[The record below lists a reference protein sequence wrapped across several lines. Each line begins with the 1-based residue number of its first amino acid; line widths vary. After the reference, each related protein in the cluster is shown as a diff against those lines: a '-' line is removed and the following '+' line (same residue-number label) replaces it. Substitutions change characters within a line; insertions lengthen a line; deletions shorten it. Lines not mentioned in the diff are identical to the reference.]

1 MKIGLIGINKYAKFL
16 NFACDLHIYAFQ
28 QFLAQHGYEST
39 VLDYKPVS
47 YGAFDMR
54 HPVDYAESRL
64 RETIARTPKSS
75 KDLVA
80 QTKDAR
86 KWAELTVGYRSVA
99 AERAVRYDKFAE
111 FIRENLIFTDRV
123 YDSDLLEVEDPGFDA
138 YMCVTD
144 VIWQSVPKYVFD
156 RGFLLGSKA
165 FEGKPKISYAAS
177 RGASSDFTDAE
188 AELFFDYLADIDAIS
203 VRERDFGEYI
213 EAHSPYQAP
222 VVLDPVMLHDKPF
235 WQKVSVKPAEERFVL
250 LYYVMEGSA
259 DTIQKAV
266 EYARLHDLTLVELSD
281 RPTKFGKVTD
291 SDIRHVSRYDVG
303 MDEWLGYIEHAEAVF
318 TNSFHGCCFS
328 VLFEKTFYVGSRNG
342 QKVPNFLATFGLSD
356 RRFGHGADVST
367 FDPTIDYDAVRVILD
382 ERRRES
388 GGFVLDALKRAEAR
402 TDADREREHERA
414 EQKRRALTYPARFHN
429 GRPAGEAT
437 VDRSLS
443 DEKVKVI
450 RHAGGGVEYETPG
463 TRYVNDGTATVQ
475 KLLFQRP
482 GYEFL
487 GWTLRFRVDNRWFW
501 CLDDGSIAEG
511 DTTGAVLDGRKAVI
525 PEGGSVPHL
534 PVTHVSQAVFV
545 ARWRST
551 SILGRVRDALD
562 RPRLLA
568 GAAVRNRSASRS
580 SSR

>member
-54 HPVDYAESRL
+54 HPVDYAQSRL
-64 RETIARTPKSS
+64 QETIARTPKSS
-75 KDLVA
+75 KELVA
-80 QTKDAR
+80 QTKEAR

-99 AERAVRYDKFAE
+99 EERAIRYDKFEA
-111 FIRENLIFTDRV
+111 FIRDNLIFTDRV
-123 YDSDLLEVEDPGFDA
+123 YDSDRLEVEDPGFDA

-144 VIWQSVPKYVFD
+144 VIWQSIPKYVFD

-188 AELFFDYLADIDAIS
+188 AGVFFDYLSDIDAIS

-213 EAHSPYQAP
+213 ESHSSYEAP
-222 VVLDPVMLHDKPF
+222 IVLDPVMLHDKAF
-235 WQKVSVKPAEERFVL
+235 WQKVSTKPTEERFVL

-291 SDIRHVSRYDVG
+291 ADIRHVSRYDVG

-328 VLFEKTFYVGSRNG
+328 VLFEKALFVGSRNG

-356 RRFGHGADVST
+356 RRFGHGADVRT
-367 FDPTIDYDAVRVILD
+367 FDTTIDYDAVRVLLE
-382 ERRRES
+382 ERRAES
-388 GGFVLDALKRAEAR
+388 AGFVLDALKRVEGR
-402 TDADREREHERA
+402 TEADRAERVERA
-414 EQKRRALTYPARFHN
+414 EQKRRALTYPARFHS
-429 GRPAGEAT
+429 GRPPGKVV
-437 VDRSLS
+437 VDRAAS
-443 DEKVKVI
+443 EQRVKVI
-450 RHAGGGVEYETPG
+450 RHSGGGVEYETPS
-463 TRYVNDGTATVQ
+463 TPYRNDGTTSVQ
-475 KLLFQRP
+475 KLLFRRP
-482 GYEFL
+482 GYRFL
-487 GWTLRFRVDNRWFW
+487 GWTLRFRIDNRWFW
-501 CLDDGSIAEG
+501 YLDDGSIAEG
-511 DTTGAVLDGRKAVI
+511 DTTGAALDSRKAVI
-525 PEGGSVPHL
+525 RDGGTVPHL
-534 PVTHVSQAVFV
+534 PVNHVSQAVFV
-545 ARWRST
+545 GRWRGT
-551 SILGRVRDALD
+551 TLKGRVREGVD
-562 RPRLLA
+562 RVRMRA
-568 GAAVRNRSASRS
+568 AAVVRGRSGRAAS
-580 SSR
+580 